1 MRYPTLNASGV
12 CNSKGITPK
21 FTELCLMLQMII
33 YKTNP
38 SGLNRAT
45 NLHASQREKGLQPCH
60 SDLPDITAEI
70 VFLIHHF
77 SHSFAFFKPCLLFY
91 FIKYKVFIFTFN
103 LFNCLFLS
111 YHICF
116 LACSGTF
123 HLSIPDSL
131 IPRFKEDPLWS
142 FPLSEH
148 QASFVFHM
156 IGT

>member
-1 MRYPTLNASGV
+1 MSLSPLVHTLFDMRYPTLNASGV
-12 CNSKGITPK
+12 CSSKGITPK
-21 FTELCLMLQMII
+21 FTELCLMLQII

-38 SGLNRAT
+38 SGLSRAT

-111 YHICF
+111 YHN
-116 LACSGTF
+116 LLLSMLW
-123 HLSIPDSL
+123 HLPSL
-131 IPRFKEDPLWS
+131 HSRFPNS
-142 FPLSEH
+142 
-148 QASFVFHM
+148 
-156 IGT
+156 